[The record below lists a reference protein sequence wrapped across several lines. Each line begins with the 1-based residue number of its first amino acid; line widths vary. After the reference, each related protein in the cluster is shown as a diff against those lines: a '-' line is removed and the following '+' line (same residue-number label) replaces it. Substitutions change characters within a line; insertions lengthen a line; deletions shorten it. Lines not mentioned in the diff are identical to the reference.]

1 MGLAAFVPSVGDD
14 IRSDIE
20 TELLHIEQAFDV
32 TILFAVESGSRAWGF
47 PSPDSDYD
55 VRFVYA
61 HHTDWYLSIRPGRD
75 VIERPISDVLDIA
88 GWDIKKALGLLI
100 KPNPVMFEWLSS
112 PIRYVWKETLCE
124 RLVEFSRKPAHG
136 KACFHHHLNLGMQ
149 QYDRHVASRQRIKL
163 KTYFYVLRP
172 ALTLRWIRLN
182 EDLVPPMNL
191 QALAERLDLDP
202 EALNLIGELI
212 ARKAG
217 MEEGEEIGR
226 IPALDS
232 LVEAEFKWAKSAT
245 IRYEKR
251 DLVEQANMLFREILD
266 ICDPHPSTT
275 R

>member
-1 MGLAAFVPSVGDD
+1 MGLPEFVPSVGID
-14 IRSDIE
+14 IRRDIE
-20 TELLHIEQAFDV
+20 AELHQIERAFDV

-61 HHTDWYLSIRPGRD
+61 HRKDWYLSIRPGRD

-88 GWDIKKALGLLI
+88 GWDIRKALGLLI

-112 PIRYVWKETLCE
+112 PIRYVWKEALCE

-136 KACFHHHLNLGMQ
+136 KACLHHHLNLGMQ
-149 QYDRHVASRQRIKL
+149 QYDRHVASRQRMKL
-163 KTYFYVLRP
+163 KKYFYVLRP

-202 EALNLIGELI
+202 KVLNLIGELI

-217 MEEGEEIGR
+217 MEEGEEIDR
-226 IPALDS
+226 IPALDR
-232 LVEAEFKWAKSAT
+232 LIEAEFNWARGASLN
-245 IRYEKR
+245 YEKQ
-251 DLVEQANMLFREILD
+251 DLVDEASRLFRDVLT
-266 ICDPHPSTT
+266 ICDRHRTAM